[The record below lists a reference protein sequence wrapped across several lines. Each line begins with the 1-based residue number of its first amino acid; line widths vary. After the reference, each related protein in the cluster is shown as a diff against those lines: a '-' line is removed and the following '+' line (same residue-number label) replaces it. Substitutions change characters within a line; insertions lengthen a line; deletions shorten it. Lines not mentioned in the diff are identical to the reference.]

1 MSMHHTVDTH
11 VVFVELFYEHLFIY
25 LRNECTWYMLS
36 VPDLYCAKAVHT
48 TCKIYSTA
56 ALYLYIVAT
65 KAKTPNTNSTIDG
78 GTFILVAAPQ

>member
-1 MSMHHTVDTH
+1 
-11 VVFVELFYEHLFIY
+11 
-25 LRNECTWYMLS
+25 MLS

-56 ALYLYIVAT
+56 ALYLYLYIVAT

>member
-1 MSMHHTVDTH
+1 
-11 VVFVELFYEHLFIY
+11 
-25 LRNECTWYMLS
+25 MLS